1 MSAETVKHPDVTVR
15 LSAPGAE
22 CDGNAM
28 SIIGTIARRLKREV
42 SREAADE
49 WRRDALACRSY
60 DALLRLAMATV
71 DVE

>member
-1 MSAETVKHPDVTVR
+1 MSEPKYPGVTVR
-15 LSAPGAE
+15 LAAPGAE

-28 SIIGTIARRLKREV
+28 SIIGCIARRLKREV

-49 WRRDALACRSY
+49 WRTAALGCRSY